1 MSVLAEEIDL
11 NWDVLLS
18 AGLGLILLPILFLVV
33 IYRSRELLFR
43 KSLISRKYLRQIV
56 LFLTTFY
63 LVVVFVFTSYSLSHI
78 ERNIRTEAGASLK
91 AVNASTEH
99 ALRLWGDGILR
110 EVHHF
115 STEAELF
122 DVVKQADSDPV
133 AASRQFSEFY
143 AAEMQRIGA
152 ESLTILNAQGI
163 PIVAVNADSKQ
174 IWNQAWQLA
183 ALSKA
188 TAAKSIYL
196 PPILDESE
204 SNPQYH
210 FYFISAFMHPSHA
223 EPLFLIASFDS
234 VSAFAT
240 FTELAKKSATGET
253 YVVDNLGRI
262 VTSSRFADQIALLAD
277 NYPHFKQPVGWYVRD
292 PGIDIVHEKG
302 VDIDF
307 ANRPLTLMAK
317 SVVDGQSGIN
327 TEGYRDYRGI
337 SVLGAWH
344 WSADLQ
350 LALVT
355 EIDESEALAPFL
367 KIKQLVLGALL
378 SIIVISLIV
387 LLVILR
393 LGERISIHL
402 SKLVTQSNEQLE
414 TALQRLESSEYTR
427 TLALDAA
434 KIGLW
439 HFNVENHSWWWD
451 QRCIELAGVST
462 SEKHIEVL
470 RTLIHPDDREALG
483 AQLKQAIENKTT
495 FDVEFRV
502 LPQPDELRYLRAR
515 ASANVTEQF
524 GLRVDG
530 ILLDVTN
537 IKRTEENA
545 RQIRERN
552 QLILN
557 YAGEG
562 IIGLDLEG
570 RVSFCNAAARHML
583 GYSEQE
589 LIGHELHP
597 LAHYAHSDGS
607 DYPAHTCPMRL
618 TAKLGK
624 QHSVDTDVLWNKS
637 GQPFPV
643 EYTAVPLKQ
652 NNEIV
657 GSVVVFRDV
666 TERKLN
672 EQKIIARE
680 QQITK
685 ILEASPD
692 PLIITDSAARI
703 VSVNKRTEQVFG
715 YQREQLIG
723 QLIEI
728 LIPERF
734 RQRHVAMRDGF
745 IRTPEARLFS
755 QTSKGRNFIAITAT
769 GHEFPIELSLNPM
782 ETADGLFI
790 VSAIHDLSERLQA
803 EQQIR
808 NSEERFALS
817 TAGSGDGLWDFQL
830 QEHQYWYSDRFRSL
844 LGYTQLNTSAGI
856 QAWFELVHPDDAAQ
870 LMTSFERHL
879 QQNQAFD
886 VQHRLRCADQSWRW
900 FRARGQAL
908 RDENGRAYRVA
919 GSITDITDLRQMQE
933 LVDSERQQLQTILDV
948 SPIGVGITVDGIV
961 RFGNPQF
968 LSMVD
973 TKIGSPVRDIYVQPA
988 ERDQILAM
996 VARDGKAMDVETQMF
1011 DATGKVRDIL
1021 VSYLPV
1027 MFKGETGVLGWL
1039 LDIMERKRIEQR
1051 ISASEA
1057 RLQAAAIAAN
1067 LGLWDY
1073 APANRGL
1080 LTNSIWVTLFGYST
1094 AEFLEELPGESGKW
1108 LRFNGGVDHWL
1119 QLLHPEDVRANP
1131 ASFFAPTTPSQDL
1144 FRAEY
1149 RVRCKDGSWRW
1160 VLVAGQVIERD
1171 ESGQAVRIVGILSDI
1186 DDEKNLQHAL
1196 IAARD
1201 EAQEATRTKSDF
1213 LANMSHEIRTP
1224 MNAIIGM
1231 SHLAL
1236 QTELDRKQRNYI
1248 EKVKQSAESLLGVIN
1263 DILDFS
1269 KIEAGRLTIE
1279 HIEFRLED
1287 VMDNLATLINY
1298 KAETKG
1304 LELLFDIASNVPV
1317 ALIGDPLRLGQILV
1331 NLGNNAV
1338 KFTQHGEVVIS
1349 VKVSECS
1356 ERRCQLEFR
1365 VRDTGIGLS
1374 AEQQSRL
1381 FRSFSQADS
1390 STTRKFGGTGLGLA
1404 ISKNLVDLMGGHIW
1418 VESEPG
1424 VGSTFGFRL
1433 DFDLQE
1439 LPKPVVRKYLSEL
1452 EGTRVLVVDDNK
1464 TAGEILTA
1472 MLRSMQFEVD
1482 YVESA
1487 VDALAAVSEA
1497 SHSEPYK
1504 LLVMDWK
1511 MPAMNGIE
1519 LAKELEYDLALTHT
1533 PRIILVTAYSR
1544 DDAMEAAK
1552 DLHIQSFLNKPVT
1565 PSSLLDAVMTAVGRE
1580 VISDSRTQLKHADIQ
1595 QAVDALRG
1603 AHVLLVEDNEVNQEL
1618 ATELLEAQGI
1628 QVTIANHG
1636 KEALEKLAQSS
1647 FDGVL
1652 MDCQMPVMDGYTATR
1667 LIRQQAR
1674 FAALPIIAMTANA
1687 MAGDRDL
1694 VIAAGMNDHIPK
1706 PINVHEM
1713 FETMARWIS
1722 PINKLASFQ
1731 PVSVAESIKTEEIP
1745 QLPGINVQQGLLR
1758 TLNNPLLYRKLLLK
1772 TLRNQSG
1779 FASSYTQAKQ
1789 AGEQSEQMRL
1799 VHSLKGVAGNIGAE
1813 QLASACQ
1820 VVETQLQNNE
1830 LSPKAEHEMMLMFE
1844 ELIAGLQQFDQDS
1857 ADESM
1862 TKPVLI
1868 DAVTAKTTLEQ
1879 LIHLAAEFDTELMT
1893 QFEQHQAILR
1903 SLATKEMFNRLSV
1916 AIGQYDFS
1924 TAEDLLCAM
1933 KNNLAE

>member
-1 MSVLAEEIDL
+1 M
-11 NWDVLLS
+11 NWDMLLS

-33 IYRSRELLFR
+33 IYRSRDRLFR
-43 KSLISRKYLRQIV
+43 KSLLSRKYLRQIV
-56 LFLTTFY
+56 LFLT
-63 LVVVFVFTSYSLSHI
+63 VVYFAVILIFTSYSLTHI
-78 ERNIRTEAGASLK
+78 EQNIRTEAGASLK
-91 AVNASTEH
+91 AVNASSEY
-99 ALRLWGDGILR
+99 ALRLWGEGVLR
-110 EVHHF
+110 EVHHI
-115 STEAELF
+115 SSEAELF
-122 DVVKQADSDPV
+122 DVIKQADSDPI

-143 AAEMQRIGA
+143 ASEMKRIGA
-152 ESLTILNAQGI
+152 ESLVVRNVQGLPVVSI
-163 PIVAVNADSKQ
+163 NYGSEK
-174 IWNQAWQLA
+174 IWNKAWQLA
-183 ALSKA
+183 ALAKA
-188 TAAKSIYL
+188 TTAKSVYL
-196 PPILDESE
+196 PPMLDESE
-204 SNPQYH
+204 PVAKYQ
-210 FYFISAFMHPSHA
+210 FYFISAFMHPSDA

-253 YVVDNLGRI
+253 YVVDSQGRI
-262 VTSSRFADQIALLAD
+262 ATSSRFSEQLSKLAND
-277 NYPHFKQPVGWYVRD
+277 FPHFKNTVGRYVRD
-292 PGIDIVHEKG
+292 PGFNIVNDKTSD
-302 VDIDF
+302 VDF
-307 ANRPLTLMAK
+307 ASKPLTRMAQ
-317 SVVDGQSGIN
+317 SVVEGQSGID
-327 TEGYRDYRGI
+327 TKGYRDYRGI
-337 SVLGAWH
+337 PVLGAWN

-355 EIDESEALAPFL
+355 EIDESEALAPFYKL
-367 KIKQLVLGALL
+367 KQLVLGALL
-378 SIIVISLIV
+378 SIIVISLV
-387 LLVILR
+387 LLIVILW
-393 LGERISIHL
+393 LGEHISIHL
-402 SKLVTQSNEQLE
+402 RKLVAQSNEQLE
-414 TALQRLESSEYTR
+414 TTLQRLESSEFTR

-439 HFNVENHSWWWD
+439 HFNVGNNTWWWD
-451 QRCIELAGVST
+451 GRCIEIAGVST
-462 SEKHIEVL
+462 SVKNIEFL
-470 RTLIHPDDREALG
+470 RSILHPDDRESLS
-483 AQLKQAIENKTT
+483 AQLQLAIDNKTN

-502 LPQPDELRYLRAR
+502 IPQPGELRYLRAR
-515 ASANVTEQF
+515 ASANITEQF

-562 IIGLDLEG
+562 IIGLDLEDK
-570 RVSFCNAAARHML
+570 VSFCNAAARQML
-583 GYSEQE
+583 GYTEQE
-589 LIGHELHP
+589 LVGHDMHP
-597 LAHYAHSDGS
+597 LVHYAHSDGS
-607 DYPAHTCPMRL
+607 DYPSHTCPMSL
-618 TAKLGK
+618 AAKLGK
-624 QHSVDTDVLWNKS
+624 THNVDTDVLWNKS

-643 EYTAVPLKQ
+643 EYNAVPLKQ

-657 GSVVVFRDV
+657 GCVVVFRDI

-680 QQITK
+680 QQISK

-692 PLIITDSAARI
+692 PLIITDSTARI
-703 VSVNKRTEQVFG
+703 VSVNKRTEHVFG
-715 YQREQLIG
+715 YKREQLIG

-734 RQRHVAMRDGF
+734 REGHVAMRDGF
-745 IRTPEARLFS
+745 IRAPEARLFS
-755 QTSKGRNFIAITAT
+755 QTSKGRSFIALTAG

-782 ETADGLFI
+782 ETDDGLFI
-790 VSAIHDLSERLQA
+790 VSAVHDLSERQKA
-803 EQQIR
+803 EQQLR

-830 QEHQYWYSDRFRSL
+830 TEHQYWYSDRFKSL
-844 LGYTQLNTSAGI
+844 LGYPQLESNAGI
-856 QAWFELVHPDDAAQ
+856 QAWFDLAHPDDLEQ
-870 LMTSFERHL
+870 LVTSFERHL
-879 QQNQAFD
+879 NQNNTFD

-908 RDENGRAYRVA
+908 RDDNGLAYRVA
-919 GSITDITDLRQMQE
+919 GSITDITDLRRMQE

-961 RFGNPQF
+961 QFGNPQF

-973 TKIGSPVRDIYVQPA
+973 TKIGTPVRNIYVQPA
-988 ERDQILAM
+988 EREHILDL

-1011 DATGKVRDIL
+1011 DATGNVRDIL

-1039 LDIMERKRIEQR
+1039 LDITERKRIEQR

-1080 LTNSIWVTLFGYST
+1080 LTNSIWVTMFGYSVH
-1094 AEFLEELPGESGKW
+1094 EFLQELPGESGKW
-1108 LRFNGGVDHWL
+1108 LRFNGGIDQWV

-1131 ASFFAPTTPSQDL
+1131 ASFFESITPTQDL

-1149 RVRCKDGSWRW
+1149 RVRCRDGSWRW

-1171 ESGQAVRIVGILSDI
+1171 KEGQAVRIVGILSDI
-1186 DDEKNLQHAL
+1186 DDEKKLQHAL
-1196 IAARD
+1196 ISARD

-1331 NLGNNAV
+1331 NLGSNAV
-1338 KFTQHGEVVIS
+1338 KFTQNGEVVIS
-1349 VKVSECS
+1349 VKATEFSEH
-1356 ERRCQLEFR
+1356 RCQLEFL

-1374 AEQQSRL
+1374 PEQQSRL

-1390 STTRKFGGTGLGLA
+1390 STTRRFGGTGLGLA

-1433 DFDLQE
+1433 DFDIQE

-1452 EGTRVLVVDDNK
+1452 DGTRVLVVDDNK
-1464 TAGEILTA
+1464 TAGEILTT

-1487 VDALAAVSEA
+1487 ADALSAIRDANN
-1497 SHSEPYK
+1497 SEPYK

-1519 LAKELEYDLALTHT
+1519 LAKELEYDLALTQT

-1544 DDAMEAAK
+1544 DEAMEAAK
-1552 DLHIQSFLNKPVT
+1552 ELHIQSFLNKPVT

-1580 VISDSRTQLKHADIQ
+1580 VVSDSRTQLKHADIQ
-1595 QAVDALRG
+1595 QAVEALRG

-1618 ATELLEAQGI
+1618 AMELLEAQGI
-1628 QVTIANHG
+1628 KVTIANHG
-1636 KEALEKLAQSS
+1636 KEALEKLAEYS

-1667 LIRQQAR
+1667 LIRQQSQ
-1674 FAALPIIAMTANA
+1674 FASLPIIAMTANA
-1687 MAGDRDL
+1687 MAGDREL
-1694 VIAAGMNDHIPK
+1694 VIEAGMNDHIPK

-1722 PINKLASFQ
+1722 PINKFAVVN
-1731 PVSVAESIKTEEIP
+1731 PISVAENTSVEEIP

-1758 TLNNPLLYRKLLLK
+1758 TLNKPVLYRKLLLK

-1779 FASSYTQAKQ
+1779 FTGSYTQAKESGDR
-1789 AGEQSEQMRL
+1789 AEQIRL

-1820 VVETQLQNNE
+1820 VVESQLQAHE
-1830 LSPKAEHEMMLMFE
+1830 LSAVSEHEMISE
-1844 ELIAGLQQFDQDS
+1844 FD
-1857 ADESM
+1857 
-1862 TKPVLI
+1862 VLI
-1868 DAVTAKTTLEQ
+1868 TGLRQFEVECGVEIMAKPADVDIASAKNALDHLVQ
-1879 LIHLAAEFDTELMT
+1879 LASEFDTELMT
-1893 QFEQHQAILR
+1893 QFEKHEAILR
-1903 SLATKEMFNRLSV
+1903 AITTTEIFNRVST
-1916 AIGQYDFS
+1916 AIAQYDFS
-1924 TAEDLLCAM
+1924 TAEELFGSI
-1933 KNNLAE
+1933 KSNLVE